1 MELGSRVVSKMN
13 ETNSKSITDEQL
25 CEITEEITQ
34 SNISSYPNV
43 SIDAIQLSIDLIIK
57 KIFKE
62 HC

>member
-57 KIFKE
+57 KIFIE